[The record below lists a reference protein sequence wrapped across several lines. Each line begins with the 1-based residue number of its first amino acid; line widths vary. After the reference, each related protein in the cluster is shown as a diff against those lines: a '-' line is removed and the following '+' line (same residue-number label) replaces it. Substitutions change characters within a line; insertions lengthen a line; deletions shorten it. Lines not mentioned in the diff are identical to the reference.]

1 MRLSAYL
8 DFAVGELLRSE
19 LSYLDQATDY
29 DTSWAARLR
38 NADGSLAYPRLLE
51 GLTSRQH
58 PDGSWGGHIPYA
70 YDRML
75 TTLSVVLLLARV
87 GHREQ
92 DQEQR
97 AAGQRYIWL
106 NAATIERE
114 AHRTVG
120 FEMILPTLLREG
132 EELGLDLPYAQL
144 RHYDEERRKKL
155 SLLPEKRL
163 FERRTTAL
171 FSLEAFAGRADLDDV
186 TDLLSA
192 DGSVAGS
199 PSSTAW
205 LLGQKP
211 DWRERHPK
219 SAAYLEGLMPLYD
232 AGLPTMA
239 PYDVFARAWVL
250 YYLDRGGLLGS
261 HKDLSK
267 LHYEYLLERWGPGG
281 VGWSSNAFPDSD
293 DTAMVA
299 LMLHRAG
306 YEVDG
311 SPLLAYERDEHFAV
325 FEHERDPSISA
336 NLHIL
341 EALQTLPERDRAR
354 ARDKIL
360 GYVLGERLHGSFWS
374 DKWHASVYYPTSQA
388 LMALMPHAAN
398 RMDETLHWLFA
409 TQRPDGS
416 WGQYGPTDEETALV
430 LLALLLYHREARPL
444 PAEPLRKAAF
454 YLLNNEKPF
463 RRHHPELWIAKVLF
477 APTFVIRSIILAA
490 LGLYQDTFGDL
501 S

>member
-8 DFAVGELLRSE
+8 DFTAAELLRSE
-19 LSYLDQATDY
+19 LSYLTQATDY

-38 NADGSLAYPRLLE
+38 NGDGSLAYPGLLE
-51 GLTSRQH
+51 GIVSRQH
-58 PDGSWGGHIPYA
+58 PDGSWGGSAPYA

-87 GHREQ
+87 GHRER

-97 AAGQRYIWL
+97 AAGERYIWL
-106 NAATIERE
+106 NAATLERE

-120 FEMILPTLLREG
+120 FEMILPTLLLEG
-132 EELGLDLPYAQL
+132 GDLGLDLPYAQL

-155 SLLPEKRL
+155 SLLPTEAL

-171 FSLEAFAGRADLDDV
+171 FSLEAFAGRADLDGV
-186 TDLLSA
+186 TALLSA

-205 LLGQKP
+205 FLGQTP
-211 DWRERHPK
+211 DWRERHPR
-219 SAAYLEGLMPLYD
+219 SAAYLEGLMSRYD

-250 YYLDRGGLLGS
+250 YYLDRGGLLGG
-261 HKDLSK
+261 HEDLSK
-267 LHYEYLLERWGPGG
+267 PHYEHLLKRWEPGG

-299 LMLHRAG
+299 LALHRGG

-311 SPLLAYERDEHFAV
+311 SPLLAYERDGHFAV

-341 EALQTLPERDRAR
+341 EALETLPERDRAR

-360 GYVLGERLHGSFWS
+360 DYILGERLHGSFWN

-388 LMALMPHAAN
+388 LTALLPHAAN

-416 WGQYGPTDEETALV
+416 WGQYGPTTEETALV

-444 PAEPLRKAAF
+444 PTKPLRKAAR
-454 YLLNNEKPF
+454 YLLDNEKPF
-463 RRHHPELWIAKVLF
+463 QEHYPEFWIAKVLF

-490 LGLYQDTFGDL
+490 LGLYRDTFGDL
-501 S
+501 V

>member
-19 LSYLDQATDY
+19 LSYLTQATDY

-38 NADGSLAYPRLLE
+38 TGEGSLAYPGLLE
-51 GLTSRQH
+51 GLVSRQH
-58 PDGSWGGHIPYA
+58 PDGSWGGHVPYA

-75 TTLSVVLLLARV
+75 STLAVVLLLARV

-97 AAGQRYIWL
+97 GAGERYIWL
-106 NAATIERE
+106 NAATLERE

-120 FEMILPTLLREG
+120 FEMILPTLLKEG
-132 EELGLDLPYAQL
+132 QELGLDLPYAQL
-144 RHYDEERRKKL
+144 SHYEVERRKKL
-155 SLLPEKRL
+155 NLLPTGSL

-171 FSLEAFAGRADLDDV
+171 FSLEAFAGRPDLDNV
-186 TDLLSA
+186 ENLLSE

-205 LLGQKP
+205 LLGQTP
-211 DWRERHPK
+211 DWWSRHPK
-219 SAAYLEGLMPLYD
+219 SAAYLKELMSRYD

-250 YYLDRGGLLGS
+250 YYLERGGLLGG
-261 HKDLSK
+261 HEELCR
-267 LHYEYLLERWGPGG
+267 LHHEYLLKRWSPEG
-281 VGWSSNAFPDSD
+281 VGWASNSFPDSD

-299 LMLHRAG
+299 LLLHRAG
-306 YEVDG
+306 YDVDG
-311 SPLLAYERDEHFAV
+311 SPLLAYEREEHFAV

-341 EALQTLPERDRAR
+341 EALETLPDQDRRR

-360 GYVLGERLHGSFWS
+360 DYVLGERLHGSFWS

-388 LMALMPHAAN
+388 LMALLPHAADQ
-398 RMDETLHWLFA
+398 MDETLHWLFA

-416 WGQYGPTDEETALV
+416 WGQYEATAEETALV
-430 LLALLLYHREARPL
+430 LLALLLYHRAAGPL
-444 PAEPLRKAAF
+444 PAEPLRRAAL
-454 YLLNNEKPF
+454 YLLDNEKPF
-463 RRHHPELWIAKVLF
+463 REHYPELWIAKVLF

-490 LGLYQDTFGDL
+490 LGLYRDIFGDL
-501 S
+501 A